1 MAELDARAV
10 EAAVLGE
17 LLLIAPGVAVEIA
30 QRGHAQRQRRAR
42 LIGEHHGP
50 RPRLQGPAQ
59 VNHRVDGVRGEQA
72 GRFPN
77 GQRHVIGQR
86 QRGRR
91 QHHRQCGHRRHHRR
105 TGGRRHADGPAY
117 RQQRKQKRHH
127 QQQHLPPGRRVPDQT
142 VVGGERGQ
150 RQQRQQRPADP
161 PVQQAANRDGS
172 QRADDDQERVAG
184 RIDRQRRQLP
194 AQALESHGGR
204 ALHGG
209 RGHIRHQPDDVPH
222 TWGLATCRRSRH
234 GSRRI
239 QHGTDVDAH
248 TRRRQSGHGQQHGH
262 ADHTQRAAQ
271 GRAAGDRGFRDDGSQ
286 HQPGRPRPPAVRV
299 GQSGSSHDGQRDVR
313 GQDADTDQA
322 QGDGR
327 RRRVVLGMD
336 SAGSIARV
344 DDRAAVT
351 AAAGWRTAAAFRQRR
366 GDHALRRLMPGLHR

>member
-50 RPRLQGPAQ
+50 RPRLQGPTQ

-72 GRFPN
+72 GRLPD
-77 GQRHVIGQR
+77 GQRHVVGQR
-86 QRGRR
+86 QRGWR
-91 QHHRQCGHRRHHRR
+91 QRHRQRGHRRHRR
-105 TGGRRHADGPAY
+105 RAHGRRHADGAAC
-117 RQQRKQKRHH
+117 RQQREYERHN
-127 QQQHLPPGRRVPDQT
+127 QQQYLPPGRRVTNQA

-150 RQQRQQRPADP
+150 RQQRQQRHADT
-161 PVQQAANRDGS
+161 PVQQAADRDGG
-172 QRADDDQERVAG
+172 QRTDDDQERVAG
-184 RIDRQRRQLP
+184 RINRQRRQLP

-209 RGHIRHQPDDVPH
+209 RSHIRQQPDDVPH
-222 TWGLATCRRSRH
+222 ARRPAARRGSWH

-239 QHGTDVDAH
+239 QHGTGVDAYA
-248 TRRRQSGHGQQHGH
+248 RRRQSGHGQQHGH
-262 ADHTQRAAQ
+262 ADHAQCAAQ
-271 GRAAGDRGFRDDGSQ
+271 RRAAGDRGFRDDGSQ

-299 GQSGSSHDGQRDVR
+299 GQSGRPHDGQCDVR

-336 SAGSIARV
+336 SAGPIARV
-344 DDRAAVT
+344 DDWAAVT

-366 GDHALRRLMPGLHR
+366 GDHALRRLMPGLHG

>member
-10 EAAVLGE
+10 EATILGE
-17 LLLIAPGVAVEIA
+17 LLLVAPGVAVEIA

-50 RPRLQGPAQ
+50 RPRLQGPTQ
-59 VNHRVDGVRGEQA
+59 IDHWVDGVRGEQT
-72 GRFPN
+72 GRLPD
-77 GQRHVIGQR
+77 GQRHVVGKR

-91 QHHRQCGHRRHHRR
+91 QRHRQRGHRRQRRR
-105 TGGRRHADGPAY
+105 TRGRRHADGAAH
-117 RQQRKQKRHH
+117 RQQREHECH
-127 QQQHLPPGRRVPDQT
+127 DQQQHLPPSRRVPDQA

-150 RQQRQQRPADP
+150 RQQRQQRHTDP
-161 PVQQAANRDGS
+161 PVQQTSDRDGDH
-172 QRADDDQERVAG
+172 RADDDQACVAG
-184 RIDRQRRQLP
+184 RIHRQRRQLP

-209 RGHIRHQPDDVPH
+209 RRHIRHQPDDVPH
-222 TWGLATCRRSRH
+222 TRCPAASRGFRR

-248 TRRRQSGHGQQHGH
+248 ARRRQSGHSQQHGH

-271 GRAAGDRGFRDDGSQ
+271 GCAAENRGFHDDGRQ
-286 HQPGRPRPPAVRV
+286 HQPGRPRPPSAIV
-299 GQSGSSHDGQRDVR
+299 GQTGSAHDGQC
-313 GQDADTDQA
+313 GIYSQYADADQA
-322 QGDGR
+322 HGHGR
-327 RRRVVLGMD
+327 RRRVALGAR

-351 AAAGWRTAAAFRQRR
+351 AMAGWRTAAAFRQRR
-366 GDHALRRLMPGLHR
+366 GNHALRRLMPRLHG